1 MLQSE
6 VQYPSYWKLV
16 VIGSFSNAYV
26 VSRGDWCSVV
36 ISVTSL
42 L

>member
-26 VSRGDWCSVV
+26 VNRAEETGVQ
-36 ISVTSL
+36 
-42 L
+42 